1 MSSRPKAEREGS
13 TNISTPDANNATYF
27 LPSDYTG
34 RPYWKSKSDF
44 RHNAKQEYF
53 KHLKETNEG
62 RKNGEVWHNTE
73 YLTVEDNNHLINTFA
88 SQLELSEQQ
97 SKRADSYFHNFDLQE
112 WGVRKQLVAYA
123 LCAYVIKN
131 DEQNEVRRTHPNV
144 PDGDRD
150 TLFVQMADSLD
161 ITHRE
166 FVKTY
171 GKVQSKVNEYVTPP
185 KVDRPDG
192 AGPGG
197 GVH

>member
-1 MSSRPKAEREGS
+1 MSSKPKAEREGS

-27 LPSDYTG
+27 FADEYSGSD
-34 RPYWKSKSDF
+34 RWLADF
-44 RHNAKQEYF
+44 YPLDKERYLG
-53 KHLKETNEG
+53 HLKEINEG
-62 RKNGEVWHNTE
+62 RKNGNSWYNDG
-73 YLTVEDNNHLINTFA
+73 YLTNEDNWHLIEAFA
-88 SQLELSEQQ
+88 SNLDLTRKQTE
-97 SKRADSYFHNFDLQE
+97 RADQYFSNFNLGT

-123 LCAYVIKN
+123 LCAYVVKS
-131 DEQNEVRRTHPNV
+131 DERNEVRRTHPNV

-150 TLFVQMADSLD
+150 TLFVEMADSLD

-171 GKVQSKVNEYVTPP
+171 GKVQHEADKYRTPP
-185 KVDRPDG
+185 KIDRPDG